1 MKPKSSK
8 NKKTATKAASTG
20 PYAIEKILD
29 SRVDKNS
36 RPEYLIRWKNY
47 PESEQSWQS
56 VDDLFST
63 KKSQSKP
70 MTMKL
75 QVVKLEDMQN
85 ATIQRPTTTS
95 RQSNGFESSD
105 VSRQKNDLFRMCL
118 NIKAI

>member
-8 NKKTATKAASTG
+8 NKKTATKAASTEQ
-20 PYAIEKILD
+20 YAIEKILD

-36 RPEYLIRWKNY
+36 RPEYLIQWKNY

-105 VSRQKNDLFRMCL
+105 VSRQRHDLFRMYL